1 MDKHRGVFLDLSSE
15 LTGYS
20 VIELEGT
27 GLTDLYFGILC
38 NDIGPGISEILFHT
52 AEKVLE
58 EKGEARAHAMQV
70 EIAASTLLWPVCE
83 SLVMLWYQGQWTRMT
98 GFWYQYVAGIKPPKS
113 SPVPDIP
120 PGGTF
125 VPSAAAYTEQLSYRS
140 AGAHPPGAHPTGF
153 GSWSLV
159 PVFGDFTIDNKK
171 S

>member
-1 MDKHRGVFLDLSSE
+1 MDKHRGMFLDLSSA

-27 GLTDLYFGILC
+27 GLTDLYFEILCHDIGEDISGILF
-38 NDIGPGISEILFHT
+38 DT
-52 AEKVLE
+52 AGKVL
-58 EKGEARAHAMQV
+58 KLKDEARAHAMQV
-70 EIAASTLLWPVCE
+70 EIAASPLLWPVCE
-83 SLVMLWYQGQWTRMT
+83 SLVMLWYLGQWTRMT
-98 GFWYQYVAGIKPPKS
+98 DFWYHSVAHVKPPKS
-113 SPVPDIP
+113 SPVPNIP
-120 PGGTF
+120 TGKTF

-153 GSWSLV
+153 GGWSLV